1 MPRAYIGVGANVGD
15 AVTTVRGAID
25 ALGRLGTVVRKSS
38 LYRSKPWGLR
48 DQPDFIN
55 AAALLDTQL
64 EARALLAALQEIE
77 REFGRISGPRW
88 GPRALDLDILTY
100 DGGEIDEPALVI
112 PHPLMRERA
121 FVLVP
126 LTEIDDAY
134 SEALAEL
141 PPEARAEVER
151 L

>member
-1 MPRAYIGVGANVGD
+1 VARAHIGVGANVGD

-38 LYRSKPWGLR
+38 LYRSKPWGVR
-48 DQPDFIN
+48 EQPDFIN
-55 AAALLDTQL
+55 AVALLDTALDPQ
-64 EARALLAALQEIE
+64 ALLASLQELE
-77 REFGRISGPRW
+77 REFGRIPGPRW

-100 DGGEIDEPALVI
+100 DDGKLDEHGLII
-112 PHPLMRERA
+112 PHPLLRERG

-126 LTEIDDAY
+126 LAEIDDAY
-134 SEALAEL
+134 SDALAAL
-141 PPEARAEVER
+141 PPEARAEVEP

>member
-1 MPRAYIGVGANVGD
+1 LARAHIGVGANVGD

-38 LYRSKPWGLR
+38 LYRSKPWGVR
-48 DQPDFIN
+48 EQPDFIN
-55 AAALLDTQL
+55 AVALLDTDL
-64 EARALLAALQEIE
+64 NPHALLAALKELE
-77 REFGRISGPRW
+77 REFGRVPGSRW

-100 DGGEIDEPALVI
+100 DDEKLDEAELVI
-112 PHPLMRERA
+112 PHPFMRERS

-126 LTEIDDAY
+126 LAEIDDAY
-134 SEALAEL
+134 SEALAAL
-141 PPEARAEVER
+141 PAEARADVEP

>member
-1 MPRAYIGVGANVGD
+1 MARAHIGVGANVGD
-15 AVTTVRGAID
+15 AVTSVRGAID

-38 LYRSKPWGLR
+38 LYRSKPWGVR

-55 AAALLDTQL
+55 AVALLDTDL
-64 EARALLAALQEIE
+64 DPHALLAALKNIE

-100 DGGEIDEPALVI
+100 DNGKVDDPGLVI
-112 PHPLMRERA
+112 PHPLMRERG
-121 FVLVP
+121 FVLIP
-126 LTEIDDAY
+126 LAEIDDAY
-134 SEALAEL
+134 SDALAAL
-141 PPEARAEVER
+141 PPEARAEVEP

>member
-1 MPRAYIGVGANVGD
+1 MARAHIGVGANVGD
-15 AVTTVRGAID
+15 AVTSVRGAID

-38 LYRSKPWGLR
+38 LYRSKPWGVR

-55 AAALLDTQL
+55 AVALLDTDL
-64 EARALLAALQEIE
+64 DPHALLAALKNIE

-100 DGGEIDEPALVI
+100 DNGKVDDPGLVI
-112 PHPLMRERA
+112 PHPLMRERR
-121 FVLVP
+121 FVLIP
-126 LTEIDDAY
+126 LAEIDDAY
-134 SEALAEL
+134 SDALAAL
-141 PPEARAEVER
+141 PPEARAEVEP